1 MSSVYDD
8 YMRSVFGYEP
18 INYRNTYEQD
28 YNDYMEYANYS
39 IPQQTNR
46 NNETL
51 EECYPDIYKLV
62 YPMVQKACT
71 QNTRNLSNELI
82 DDMTDEI
89 YFAIEDDNLNRS
101 LEQSNLVDTANNTS
115 AKRQIDNKLVQNQQE
130 NRDINNRQ
138 RIRNQSLRDLIK
150 ILILRELIN
159 RPGFRPRPPMPPPP
173 RPTRHPMP
181 PSRPPMRP
189 GMGRP
194 PFNRDLYEQDY

>member
-115 AKRQIDNKLVQNQQE
+115 AKRKIDKKLVQNKQE
-130 NRDINNRQ
+130 NRDINKGKRK
-138 RIRNQSLRDLIK
+138 RK
-150 ILILRELIN
+150 KK
-159 RPGFRPRPPMPPPP
+159 
-173 RPTRHPMP
+173 
-181 PSRPPMRP
+181 
-189 GMGRP
+189 
-194 PFNRDLYEQDY
+194 